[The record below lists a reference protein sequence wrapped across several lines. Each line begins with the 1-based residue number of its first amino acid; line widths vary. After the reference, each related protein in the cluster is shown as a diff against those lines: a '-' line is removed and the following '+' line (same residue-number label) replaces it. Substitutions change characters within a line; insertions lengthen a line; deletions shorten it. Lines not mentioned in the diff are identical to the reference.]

1 MKAPRFWWRKPGIAA
16 RLLQPASL
24 LYGAIAE
31 RRMNRPGR
39 PGSVPVICI
48 GNVTVG
54 GSGKTPTAIHV
65 ASMLRSMGRH
75 PAFLTRGYGGA
86 LTGPIQVDPA
96 RHGFR
101 DVGDEALLLA
111 RHGPTIVARD
121 RPAGAALAASLG
133 ADVVVMDDGLQ
144 NPSLT
149 KDLAIAA
156 FDGAVGIG
164 NSLPLPAGPLRAGL
178 SGQWR
183 RIDAVLVVG
192 PGEPG
197 NAIAAEAR
205 RRDAPVLVGE
215 LRPEPDSAARLRG
228 RRVLAFAGI
237 GRPEKFF
244 ATLREI
250 GAELVETRSFA
261 DHHDY
266 GEREIAELLAVSAQ
280 AGLLAVTTEKDLV
293 RLAGFKDT
301 LAGAAEIAALP
312 VALTVDREDL
322 LADLL
327 RDAVSRR

>member
-1 MKAPRFWWRKPGIAA
+1 MKAPRFWWRKPGLAA

-39 PGSVPVICI
+39 PGGVPVICI

-65 ASMLRSMGRH
+65 ASMLRSIGRH

-86 LTGPIQVDPA
+86 LSGPIQVDRT

-101 DVGDEALLLA
+101 EVGDEALLLA
-111 RHGPTIVARD
+111 RHHPTIVARD
-121 RPAGAALAASLG
+121 RPAGAAMAASLG
-133 ADVVVMDDGLQ
+133 ADVVLMDDGLQ
-144 NPSLT
+144 NPSLA
-149 KDLAIAA
+149 KDLSIAV

-164 NSLPLPAGPLRAGL
+164 NGLPLPAGPLRARL
-178 SGQWR
+178 SVHWE

-197 NAIAAEAR
+197 STIAAEAR
-205 RRDAPVLVGE
+205 RRQRPVLLGE
-215 LRPEPDSAARLRG
+215 LRPDPGSAARLRG

-261 DHHDY
+261 DHHGY
-266 GEREIAELLAVSAQ
+266 GEREIADLLEVSAQ
-280 AGLLAVTTEKDLV
+280 AGLVPVTTEKDLV
-293 RLAGFKDT
+293 RLDGFRDT
-301 LAGAAEIAALP
+301 LAGAAAITALP
-312 VALTVDREDL
+312 VDLRVEREEL
-322 LADLL
+322 LAGLL
-327 RDAVSRR
+327 RDALSRR

>member
-1 MKAPRFWWRKPGIAA
+1 VKAPRFWWRKPGLAA

-31 RRMNRPGR
+31 RRMDRPGS

-65 ASMLRSMGRH
+65 AFMLRSMGRN

-86 LTGPIQVDPA
+86 LTGPVKVDPA
-96 RHGFR
+96 RHSFR
-101 DVGDEALLLA
+101 EVGDEALLLA

-133 ADVVVMDDGLQ
+133 ADVVIMDDGLQ
-144 NPSLT
+144 NPSLA
-149 KDLAIAA
+149 KDLAIAV

-164 NSLPLPAGPLRAGL
+164 NGLPLPAGPLRARL
-178 SGQWR
+178 SVQWE
-183 RIDAVLVVG
+183 RIDAVLVIG

-197 NAIAAEAR
+197 GSIAAEAR
-205 RRDAPVLVGE
+205 RRERPILLGE
-215 LRPEPDSAARLRG
+215 LRPDPDSAARLRG

-244 ATLREI
+244 TTLEAC
-250 GAELVETRSFA
+250 GADVVSARAFP
-261 DHHDY
+261 DHHPFGA
-266 GEREIAELLAVSAQ
+266 GEIRSLSAQ
-280 AGLLAVTTEKDLV
+280 AKAEGLHIVTTEKDLA

-312 VALTVDREDL
+312 VALTVDREVV